1 MKFFATRAFLF
12 LTLISATVFAQETA
26 PVEPA
31 TPPAKTEAIKQESTK
46 AEPTT
51 QEVQPATVAPVEA
64 TPKPAAIITPA
75 AAAPQPALAPVQE
88 LFVPLVDSG
97 VIVYAEPKNRS
108 AMIGLIESGAGVSA
122 TGEEQNG
129 YMRIQGGSIVGW
141 ADKQLLRKSTAEQM
155 MGEAKKFTNRVTR
168 PRVAITRMAKP
179 EPIATD
185 GRVVLYSAS
194 WCPYCDKARAYFQ
207 NNGVAF
213 EEHDTEKSAKGRRD
227 YEAMNG
233 DGIPIVLV
241 NNHKIVG
248 WKQREFDR
256 YYGGSGAPVEPPPL
270 VQVARAVAAPAP
282 VQALAPAPA
291 PARIIS
297 SEAGPTYAPKVT
309 SGVIVYSQPTN
320 KSPVGGLLKNSDQV
334 IALGEEQN
342 GYMRVQGA
350 AADGWVDKSLM
361 KKL

>member
-1 MKFFATRAFLF
+1 MLRIWF
-12 LTLISATVFAQETA
+12 
-26 PVEPA
+26 
-31 TPPAKTEAIKQESTK
+31 
-46 AEPTT
+46 
-51 QEVQPATVAPVEA
+51 
-64 TPKPAAIITPA
+64 
-75 AAAPQPALAPVQE
+75 
-88 LFVPLVDSG
+88 
-97 VIVYAEPKNRS
+97 
-108 AMIGLIESGAGVSA
+108 SA

-129 YMRIQGGSIVGW
+129 YLRIQGGSITGW
-141 ADKQLLRKSTAEQM
+141 ADKQLLRKSTAEQLI
-155 MGEAKKFTNRVTR
+155 GEAQKFANKVTR
-168 PRVAITRMAKP
+168 PRVAITRMAKA

-227 YEAMNG
+227 YESMNG
-233 DGIPIVLV
+233 DGIPIILV
-241 NNHKIVG
+241 SNHKIVG

-256 YYGGSGAPVEPPPL
+256 HYAGNSAGGEPAPPVI
-270 VQVARAVAAPAP
+270 QVARAVT
-282 VQALAPAPA
+282 A

-297 SEAGPTYAPKVT
+297 SEAGPNYAPKIP

-320 KSPVGGLLKNSDQV
+320 KSPVGGLIKGSEQV

-342 GYMRVQGA
+342 GYMRVQGVA
-350 AADGWVDKSLM
+350 GDGWVDKSLM